1 MKKQENIIRK
11 QNDISTF
18 EDMNKTAAIL
28 AQDISAFLSDEI
40 DELNVY
46 SYMFKSG
53 IERCI
58 LRVLNGLYKQPQPV
72 VIFPDSIPGFTLM
85 AFKKTVLEIKEEI
98 KPMKR
103 APLEEI
109 KEVQVLD
116 TVINRF
122 FAKNQQKVI
131 LIDNQDLLFALFPV
145 ADTRKNLKAMELYIT
160 F

>member
-11 QNDISTF
+11 QSEISTF
-18 EDMNKTAAIL
+18 EDMGKTATVL

-46 SYMFKSG
+46 SYLFKSG

-85 AFKKTVLEIKEEI
+85 AFKKTIVEMQDTAV
-98 KPMKR
+98 PMKR
-103 APLEEI
+103 QPIEEI

-122 FAKNQQKVI
+122 FAKNQQKVMI
-131 LIDNQDLLFALFPV
+131 IDTQDLLFALFPV
-145 ADTRKNLKAMELYIT
+145 ADTRKNLKEMELYIT